1 MELGS
6 NFEGNNIPCGATQEL
21 EGDMLND
28 GQIAFYRDNGY
39 LVLEGHIPPEE
50 LAPVRAA
57 LERIVDGA
65 RGLEASD
72 DVYDLEDSHRP
83 DAPRVRRVKLPHK
96 VDPAFDGL
104 LRSEAILAPV
114 RDLIGPAL
122 RLHTSKLNLKS
133 AGFGAAVEWHQDW
146 AFYPH
151 TNDDILAVGVMLN
164 DVGPDN
170 GPLMMLPGS
179 HRGPIYDHHADGRF
193 CGAIDVGASGLDLG
207 RAVALT
213 GPAGSISFHHVRTV
227 HGSDLNRSAADR
239 ALLLYEIT
247 AADAWPLAGSMSK
260 FTELADY
267 DDKLLCGAAT
277 IEPRLAEVPVRL
289 PQPGPAAGGSIYE
302 NQKGA
307 GTRFFD
313 VSDGPEAAR

>member
-1 MELGS
+1 
-6 NFEGNNIPCGATQEL
+6 
-21 EGDMLND
+21 MLSD
-28 GQIAFYRDNGY
+28 KQIAFYRDHGY
-39 LVLEGHIPPEE
+39 LVLEGRIPLDE

-57 LERIVDGA
+57 LQRVVEGA
-65 RGLEASD
+65 RGLDASD
-72 DVYDLEDSHRP
+72 EVYDLEDSHRP
-83 DAPRVRRVKLPHK
+83 DQPRVRRIKLPHT

-104 LRSEAILAPV
+104 LRSEAILGPV
-114 RDLIGPAL
+114 RDLIGPSL
-122 RLHTSKLNLKS
+122 RLNSSKLNLKS

-170 GPLMMLPGS
+170 GPLLVLPGS
-179 HRGPIYDHHADGRF
+179 HRGPIHDHHADGRF
-193 CGAIDVGASGLDLG
+193 CGAIDPDASGLDLG

-213 GPAGSISFHHVRTV
+213 GPAGSISLHHVRTV

-247 AADAWPLAGSMSK
+247 AADAWPLAGSMTK

-267 DDKLLCGAAT
+267 DEKLLCGPGT
-277 IEPRLAEVPVRL
+277 IEPRLAQVPVRL
-289 PQPGPAAGGSIYE
+289 PQPGPLAGGSIYE

-307 GTRFFD
+307 DTRFFSL
-313 VSDGPEAAR
+313 SDSPRETR